1 MSTIRYLI
9 QVSVNQASNIRWS
22 IHVKTF
28 SSWDCQADLTMQI
41 IKSSQSFLDK
51 FLIDKNLSVSFQF
64 SIRCIS
70 DASSLCLRGYL
81 NTLTLS
87 PSLSDSFRWYQS
99 IKWKWNTFNRYSC
112 NYPCLIMWSRSS
124 LISSYHW
131 DLLVGRVGRS

>member
-51 FLIDKNLSVSFQF
+51 FLIDKNLVSFLV
-64 SIRCIS
+64 ITET
-70 DASSLCLRGYL
+70 YL
-81 NTLTLS
+81 WVVWVDHKILDIDKFKLFDHV
-87 PSLSDSFRWYQS
+87 L
-99 IKWKWNTFNRYSC
+99 
-112 NYPCLIMWSRSS
+112 
-124 LISSYHW
+124 LISTS
-131 DLLVGRVGRS
+131 